1 MKIFKLKILT
11 YNTEEWL
18 LFAECQSGILCILP
32 VTLVDSILWMVQTQM
47 EYADD
52 VLWTLKFIQ
61 CCSSSDRLSV
71 TFLIDSHFALTWQHA
86 LYYIPY

>member
-1 MKIFKLKILT
+1 MKIFKLNILT

-18 LFAECQSGILCILP
+18 LFAECQSGILCFSL

-52 VLWTLKFIQ
+52 VLWTLKYFIVVLPATD
-61 CCSSSDRLSV
+61 CL
-71 TFLIDSHFALTWQHA
+71 
-86 LYYIPY
+86 